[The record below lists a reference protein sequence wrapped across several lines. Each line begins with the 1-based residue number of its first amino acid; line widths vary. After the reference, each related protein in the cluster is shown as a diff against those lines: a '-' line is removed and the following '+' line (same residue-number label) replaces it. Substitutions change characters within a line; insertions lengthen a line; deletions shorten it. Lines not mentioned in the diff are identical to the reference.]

1 MEEENAS
8 HEKGRALVAARKA
21 GDTDDKLMISKI
33 QTLMLVLIMLINDIN
48 MVKRN
53 GFKSILYVQ
62 SYLSNLACKAIKQ
75 HE

>member
-33 QTLMLVLIMLINDIN
+33 
-48 MVKRN
+48 
-53 GFKSILYVQ
+53 
-62 SYLSNLACKAIKQ
+62 
-75 HE
+75 